1 MAGYD
6 IGIDLGTGNIKAFV
20 SGRGIV
26 LSEDNAICYDARSD
40 EFVAMGND
48 AGEMFGKAPESY
60 VLKRPISGGV
70 ISDFTVMAEIL
81 SRFITKICKNSIFR
95 PNVLISAPSC
105 NTRLEKKTVI
115 EAVCAAG
122 AGKVHLID
130 EPVVSALGAG
140 LSIDYP
146 HGVMV
151 VDIGEGTTDIA
162 VITMS
167 TVAYSVSLK
176 TAGANMT
183 EAICQHIKK
192 EKNILIGKQTAQKI
206 KHSIGC
212 AVRREEELELIC
224 TGKHI
229 ITGMPRNFSVNSGEI
244 CQCLADCTKAIFDGI
259 MDVLEQTPP
268 ELYSDICN
276 EGIILTGGSAK
287 LYGLSQYLSDRLDIK
302 VRVAADPEHCAAKGA
317 GFILKNMK
325 KLEDSGYSFRLRESS
340 YNFRD

>member
-1 MAGYD
+1 MAGYN

-26 LSEDNAICYDARSD
+26 LSEENAICYDRHNDS
-40 EFVAMGND
+40 FVAMGND
-48 AGEMFGKAPESY
+48 AGEMFGKAPECY
-60 VLKRPISGGV
+60 ILKRPISGGV

-81 SRFITKICKNSIFR
+81 SRFLTKICKNSIFR

-105 NTRLEKKTVI
+105 STSLEKKTVI
-115 EAVCAAG
+115 EAACAAG

-151 VDIGEGTTDIA
+151 IDIGAGTTDIA
-162 VITMS
+162 VITMA
-167 TVAYSVSLK
+167 TVAYAASIK
-176 TAGANMT
+176 TAGDSMD
-183 EAICQHIKK
+183 EAICQYVKK
-192 EKNILIGKQTAQKI
+192 NKDIIIGKQTARKL
-206 KHSIGC
+206 KHAIGC
-212 AVRREEELELIC
+212 AYKRDEEFETVC
-224 TGKHI
+224 TGKNI
-229 ITGMPRNFSVNSGEI
+229 ITGMPRNFSIDSAEI
-244 CQCLADCTKAIFDGI
+244 CEALSECTRIIFEAV

-276 EGIILTGGSAK
+276 EGIILTGAGAK
-287 LYGLSQYLSDRLDIK
+287 LYGMNKYLSERLGIK
-302 VRVAADPEHCAAKGA
+302 VRVAADPEFCAAKGA

-325 KLEDSGYSFRLRESS
+325 KLEDNGYSFRLKESE
-340 YNFRD
+340 YDFRG